1 MRWFNRIMDRFI
13 LQLRIDYVNRAIND
27 IDMVQN
33 DNGEAQVH
41 LNNAKDELYRASNIL
56 TGKKEELLK

>member
-27 IDMVQN
+27 IDMVQK

>member
-1 MRWFNRIMDRFI
+1 MDRFI

-27 IDMVQN
+27 ITMVQQ

-56 TGKKEELLK
+56 AGKKEALLK